1 MTSLSTELDP
11 ITPPTSTTA
20 KQYINTTLKSF
31 FSEDIRKTYYAI
43 SVLSGLMIFFIY
55 FSHINYTPKI
65 SITDSVMLIFSALVI
80 GVGFSLILAGLF
92 ILPALIWKEMLG
104 DSITGDR
111 KQRFKYLAI
120 RQGALPLALLILALC
135 MTLYPAHFQWLAI
148 GLGFS
153 VLLWFVSLIGDTKIW
168 RHILAFVC
176 NGFVLTVCT
185 FMLINIAMHGV
196 ENIKNAEE
204 REMMTRFYLFA
215 TLIMT
220 VLYNL
225 FVASFEDFGLKEVSV
240 GAGILLISI
249 FLSTQSIATIP
260 KGVMHILGQ
269 GSYRANEIILS
280 GEICDYFK
288 SKSPTKTEQ
297 LSTQSCSL
305 KEPWI
310 LWKGDDVIMIK
321 INRTKYP
328 IDKKDIKIFSYDVYP
343 NG

>member
-1 MTSLSTELDP
+1 MTSISTDLESVTSP
-11 ITPPTSTTA
+11 TPTTA
-20 KQYINTTLKSF
+20 RQYFNTTLQSF
-31 FSEDIRKTYYAI
+31 LSEDTRKTYYAI
-43 SVLSGLMIFFIY
+43 SLLSGLMIFFIY

-104 DSITGDR
+104 DSITGER

-120 RQGALPLALLILALC
+120 RQGVLPLALLILALC
-135 MTLYPAHFQWLAI
+135 MTLYPKHFQWFAMGLA
-148 GLGFS
+148 FS
-153 VLLWFVSLIGDTKIW
+153 VLLWFFSLIGDEKIG
-168 RHILAFVC
+168 RHILAFIC
-176 NGFVLTVCT
+176 NGFVLSICT

-196 ENIKNAEE
+196 EDIKNAEE
-204 REMMTRFYLFA
+204 REMMTRFYLFSA
-215 TLIMT
+215 LTMT

-225 FVASFEDFGLKEVSV
+225 FVASFEDFGLKEASV
-240 GAGILLISI
+240 GAGLLLASI

-269 GSYRANEIILS
+269 GSFRANEIILN

-288 SKSPTKTEQ
+288 SKNPSKTEQ
-297 LSTQSCSL
+297 LSTQTCSL

-321 INRTKYP
+321 IQRTKYP
-328 IDKKDIKIFSYDVYP
+328 IDRKDIKIFSYDVFP
-343 NG
+343 NE